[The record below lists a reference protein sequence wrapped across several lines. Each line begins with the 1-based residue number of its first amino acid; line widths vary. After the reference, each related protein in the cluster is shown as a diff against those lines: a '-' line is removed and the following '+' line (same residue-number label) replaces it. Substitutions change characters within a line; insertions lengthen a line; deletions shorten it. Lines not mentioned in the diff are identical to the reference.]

1 MLSAKSCAGTVCR
14 TIKEEILFGNIQTT
28 RTTTTKKNNP
38 KTNSTQIFKTQDHLK
53 ISISNLGSLA
63 SETPMWFYYIF
74 M

>member
-1 MLSAKSCAGTVCR
+1 METYKQQ
-14 TIKEEILFGNIQTT
+14 EQQQQ
-28 RTTTTKKNNP
+28 KKNNP